1 MINMKKHE
9 MKKRTA
15 VRKAGQ
21 VSGPSRLRALLGKG
35 LVALMLATAIG
46 VASLP
51 QASAAGKKQ
60 LSEKAVKYLMSLTW
74 AIMPDKIK
82 DKSGKE
88 VAIDKNKRELAEVPL
103 DDARRVIM
111 GARRSAHAQICKLPK
126 LQKSNYRT
134 ILKLELDSKKWTR
147 KQIVYLNQLHLFT
160 VMWLTGNVSISADE
174 GKKEKKEEKKKEQKC
189 TPEQKAKVKAQIEK
203 YLKDNP
209 VAQKAAKK

>member
-1 MINMKKHE
+1 MKIMKKHE
-9 MKKRTA
+9 MNNKTAGYLTGLMKR
-15 VRKAGQ
+15 RSAGRQ
-21 VSGPSRLRALLGKG
+21 LLGKG
-35 LVALMLATAIG
+35 LMALVLATAIG
-46 VASLP
+46 FAALP
-51 QASAAGKKQ
+51 EASAAAKKQ

-88 VAIDKNKRELAEVPL
+88 VPIDKNKRDAAEVPL

-174 GKKEKKEEKKKEQKC
+174 GKKDKKEEKKKEQKC
-189 TPEQKAKVKAQIEK
+189 TPEQKAKVRAQIEK
-203 YLKDNP
+203 YLKENP
-209 VAQKAAKK
+209 VPQKAAKK